1 MKFANIHSVVIS
13 GRFALRLAFFSFL
26 CLLAFAMSSPR
37 FGIAPA
43 AGAANTTGAAQT
55 RKHVNSKSGKAG
67 AAQAVAR
74 ETAKS
79 EEKGAV
85 KSAGGDAQPLTVC
98 AQNQPISFGQ
108 TVNGTLANGD
118 CVNPVEGDGSLVD
131 EYTFNGTAGQQV
143 TINLSSTAFDTVLYL
158 LRPNGSQLAF
168 NDDIDQSSTPP
179 NQNSRIVI
187 TLPESGVYSILA
199 NSFAPESRGPYTL
212 SLATTGTCSSTPIAF
227 NQTLTGN
234 LAPGDCTNTIDND
247 GTFTDLY

>member
-55 RKHVNSKSGKAG
+55 RKHVDGKSGKAG
-67 AAQAVAR
+67 AARAQTVAR
-74 ETAKS
+74 ETGKS
-79 EEKGAV
+79 EDKGAV
-85 KSAGGDAQPLTVC
+85 KSADSDAQPLTVC

-118 CVNPVEGDGSLVD
+118 CFNPVEGDGSLVD
-131 EYTFNGTAGQQV
+131 EYTFSGAAGQQV
-143 TINLSSTAFDTVLYL
+143 VVNMASTAFDTVLYL

-168 NDDIDQSSTPP
+168 NDDID
-179 NQNSRIVI
+179 R
-187 TLPESGVYSILA
+187 GAA
-199 NSFAPESRGPYTL
+199 NLRHDDRHL
-212 SLATTGTCSSTPIAF
+212 R
-227 NQTLTGN
+227 QH
-234 LAPGDCTNTIDND
+234 
-247 GTFTDLY
+247 